1 MRGSA
6 VQDSKWSRLIENYLV
21 GSDIICDGIVRAST
35 HLKHSVK
42 NEDFGNYKKS
52 FVLRVTLC
60 GIIATILMLLVSC
73 QSTTRRYP
81 LPRQSPEVQRVDNR
95 TDPLYIRRESA
106 RVAPRVPES
115 LPGSIYAA
123 TRKPL
128 DLFSDE
134 TPNLAGEFV
143 TIQIPDDL
151 QFKPQLANKSSDSK
165 QTKSSSEKNSKDPEN
180 ALIEALSKDIPS
192 ISHSNS
198 QGLAAT
204 KALKM
209 EIVAVDNGTVYL
221 RGSKTFVDYESAP
234 GSMDQGT
241 NRGADEAALTITAQ
255 VKQTAIKGKVVDAS
269 ELSQVEVIRF
279 DGRKSGSYRA
289 DGWDVAVSRQ
299 LSSYTPDVDS
309 DLERL
314 RQYETTLS
322 EQQRTLTDRFR
333 ALKQE
338 QNRFKREQAR
348 AGDRSKTAANDP
360 QAQNAGNRNPN
371 APNETAPAA
380 LSNTTSAALN
390 NTSPAVNATEAAAAA
405 TKPPPSS
412 GGNP

>member
-1 MRGSA
+1 
-6 VQDSKWSRLIENYLV
+6 
-21 GSDIICDGIVRAST
+21 
-35 HLKHSVK
+35 
-42 NEDFGNYKKS
+42 
-52 FVLRVTLC
+52 
-60 GIIATILMLLVSC
+60 
-73 QSTTRRYP
+73 
-81 LPRQSPEVQRVDNR
+81 
-95 TDPLYIRRESA
+95 
-106 RVAPRVPES
+106 VPES

-123 TRKPL
+123 TRRPL

-151 QFKPQLANKSSDSK
+151 QFKPQQTNRNGDPK
-165 QTKSSSEKNSKDPEN
+165 QAKGTEKNNKDSET
-180 ALIEALSKDIPS
+180 ALLEALSKDIPS
-192 ISHSNS
+192 IAHSNS

-204 KALKM
+204 KSLKM

-221 RGSKTFVDYESAP
+221 RGSKTFVDNHATPNRLER
-234 GSMDQGT
+234 DQ
-241 NRGADEAALTITAQ
+241 NRGSDEAALTITAQ
-255 VKQTAIKGKVVDAS
+255 VKQTAIKGKNVDAS

-309 DLERL
+309 DLELL
-314 RQYETTLS
+314 RQYESTLS
-322 EQQRTLTDRFR
+322 EQQRNLTDRFK

-348 AGDRSKTAANDP
+348 VGDRTRNPANDP
-360 QAQNAGNRNPN
+360 QSQAAGNRSPEGPN
-371 APNETAPAA
+371 ASAP
-380 LSNTTSAALN
+380 LLNSAAPGSS
-390 NTSPAVNATEAAAAA
+390 TAEAASSASK
-405 TKPPPSS
+405 TPSAP